1 MYASHKTN
9 GAWKCIMEKQL
20 TFQYRSSLIGKG
32 KKLIRVDV
40 LFTKVQMFNDPRR
53 NAKEREMFKN
63 YAVEALSW

>member
-1 MYASHKTN
+1 
-9 GAWKCIMEKQL
+9 MEKQL